1 MMTCTTDRIGQVRGL
16 ARWGAAILLILGSVL
31 APDGAAAQTMDDHVY
46 WMVMAD
52 ELEYAPGPE
61 GKPIFLDGSVW
72 IGGDCN
78 RIQLNLEGDAETE
91 ESAGELEAQALYSRL
106 ISPFFEAQVGLGLET
121 TFGAGESRERGLL
134 VLGLQG
140 LAPYWFH
147 IEPQLLVSHEGD
159 VSFALSASYELLFTQ
174 RLILEPELELKAALQ
189 DVPEW
194 EVGSGLNDME
204 LGGRL
209 RYEIVREFAPYVGV
223 VWERRFG
230 QTADFARAAGEDVS
244 ETRFVAGV
252 HVWY

>member
-1 MMTCTTDRIGQVRGL
+1 MTRMIDGIEQTRGL
-16 ARWGAAILLILGSVL
+16 APFLAATLLVMGTGL
-31 APDGAAAQTMDDHVY
+31 APGDAAAQTMDDHIY

-52 ELEYAPGPE
+52 ELEYAPAPE
-61 GKPIFLDGSVW
+61 GEPVFLDASFWV
-72 IGGDCN
+72 GGDYN
-78 RIQLNLEGDAETE
+78 RLWVKVEGAAETVE
-91 ESAGELEAQALYSRL
+91 WTGELEAQALYSRL
-106 ISPFFEAQVGLGLET
+106 ISPFFEAQVGLGVET
-121 TFGAGESRERGLL
+121 TLGGAESRRRGLV

-147 IEPQLLVSHEGD
+147 VEPQLLVSHEGD
-159 VSFALSASYELLFTQ
+159 VSFAFEGSYELLFTQ

-194 EVGSGLNDME
+194 GVGSGLNDIE
-204 LGGRL
+204 LGARL
-209 RYEIVREFAPYVGV
+209 RYEFAREFAPYFGV

-244 ETRFVAGV
+244 ETRLVAGV

>member
-1 MMTCTTDRIGQVRGL
+1 MMTRTLDAIGRTRDQGAWL
-16 ARWGAAILLILGSVL
+16 AAIFFALGAVLL
-31 APDGAAAQTMDDHVY
+31 PRGAAAQVMDDHIY

-61 GKPIFLDGSVW
+61 GQPVFLNGSIWV
-72 IGGDCN
+72 GGDYN
-78 RIQLNLEGDAETE
+78 RFQLNLEGEAETV

-106 ISPFFEAQVGLGLET
+106 IGPFFEAQAGLGVET
-121 TFGAGESRERGLL
+121 TFGGAESRSRGLL

-147 IEPQLLVSHEGD
+147 VEPQLLVSHEGD
-159 VSFALSASYELLFTQ
+159 VSFAFSASYELLFTQ

-189 DVPEW
+189 EVPEW

-209 RYEIVREFAPYVGV
+209 RYEVVREFAPYVGV

-244 ETRFVAGV
+244 AARFVAGV

>member
-1 MMTCTTDRIGQVRGL
+1 MMTRRTSVI
-16 ARWGAAILLILGSVL
+16 AAILLALGL
-31 APDGAAAQTMDDHVY
+31 APEAAAQTMDDHVY

-61 GKPIFLDGSVW
+61 GQPVFLDGAVW
-72 IGGDCN
+72 VGGDYN
-78 RIQLNLEGDAETE
+78 RFWLTLEGDAETPE
-91 ESAGELEAQALYSRL
+91 FTGELEAQALYSRL

-121 TFGAGESRERGLL
+121 TFGGAETRRRGLA
-134 VLGLQG
+134 VVGLMG

-159 VSFALSASYELLFTQ
+159 VSFAFSAGYELLFTQ
-174 RLILEPELELKAALQ
+174 RLILEPELEMKGALQ
-189 DVPEW
+189 SVPDW
-194 EVGSGLNDME
+194 GVGSGLNHVE

-209 RYEIVREFAPYVGV
+209 RYEIAREFAPYVGV

-230 QTADFARAAGEDVS
+230 ETADFVRVAGGEVS
-244 ETRFVAGV
+244 ETRFVAGL

>member
-1 MMTCTTDRIGQVRGL
+1 MRKRTTDDRAPTRGL
-16 ARWGAAILLILGSVL
+16 LPRVAAILLLLGAGL
-31 APDGAAAQTMDDHVY
+31 APDAASAQTMDDHIY

-61 GKPIFLDGSVW
+61 GRPVLLDGSIW
-72 IGGDCN
+72 IGGDYN
-78 RIQLNLEGDAETE
+78 RFQLNLEGDAETV
-91 ESAGELEAQALYSRL
+91 ESTGELEAQALYSRL
-106 ISPFFEAQVGLGLET
+106 IGPFFEAQVGLGLET
-121 TFGAGESRERGLL
+121 TFGGAESRRRGLL

-147 IEPQLLVSHEGD
+147 VEPQLLVSHEGD
-159 VSFALSASYELLFTQ
+159 VAFAFSASYELLFSQ
-174 RLILEPELELKAALQ
+174 RLILEPELELKASLQ
-189 DVPEW
+189 EVPEW

-209 RYEIVREFAPYVGV
+209 RYELAREFAPYVGV

-244 ETRFVAGV
+244 ETRFVAGL

>member
-1 MMTCTTDRIGQVRGL
+1 MAATIRTLDRSRRGITPWL
-16 ARWGAAILLILGSVL
+16 AALLVAL
-31 APDGAAAQTMDDHVY
+31 AVAMLPEAAAAQVMDDHIY

-61 GKPIFLDGSVW
+61 GRPVFLGASVW
-72 IGGDCN
+72 VGGDYN
-78 RIQLNLEGDAETE
+78 RLRVKLEGEGSTL
-91 ESAGELEAQALYSRL
+91 ESEGDLEAQALYSRL
-106 ISPFFEAQVGLGLET
+106 ISPFFEAHVGLGMET
-121 TFGAGESRERGLL
+121 TFGGAESLRRGLF

-140 LAPYWFH
+140 LAPYWFE

-159 VSFALSASYELLFTQ
+159 VSFAFSASYALLFSQ
-174 RLILEPELELKAALQ
+174 RLVLEPELELKAALQ
-189 DVPEW
+189 EVPEW
-194 EVGSGLNDME
+194 EVGSGLNDVE

-209 RYEIVREFAPYVGV
+209 RYEIAREFAPYVGV

-230 QTADFARAAGEDVS
+230 QTADFARAAGADVS

>member
-1 MMTCTTDRIGQVRGL
+1 MRTPTTYDRAPTRGL
-16 ARWGAAILLILGSVL
+16 LPWVAAILLLFGIGL
-31 APDGAAAQTMDDHVY
+31 APEDVEAQTMDDHLY

-52 ELEYAPGPE
+52 ELEYAPGLE
-61 GKPIFLDGSVW
+61 GRPVFLDGSIW
-72 IGGDCN
+72 IGGDYN
-78 RIQLNLEGDAETE
+78 RFQLNLEGDAETV
-91 ESAGELEAQALYSRL
+91 ESTGELEAQALYSRL
-106 ISPFFEAQVGLGLET
+106 VGPFFEAQVGLGLET
-121 TFGAGESRERGLL
+121 TFGGAESRRRGLL

-147 IEPQLLVSHEGD
+147 VEPQLLVSHEGD
-159 VSFALSASYELLFTQ
+159 VSFAFSASYELLFSQ
-174 RLILEPELELKAALQ
+174 RLILEPDLELKAALQ
-189 DVPEW
+189 EVPEW
-194 EVGSGLNDME
+194 EVGSGLNDIE
-204 LGGRL
+204 LGARL